1 MSTILTSRPIPELF
15 KEQLNLITADS
26 LHESLVTQFN
36 LHQVFVRLL
45 DQNGKSAMTLDVG
58 GDKLVPTVYRMHD
71 GALQC
76 RTLHLF
82 QSNNGEGYLR
92 HMEEYAKYAALRH
105 LPVSISFAGNVEDSK
120 PTDKENLSVFFS
132 DLQKSYKGDFARL
145 FPTFSVIYN
154 DAVMGLIA
162 GAIEAKK
169 ANAKIKN
176 VLFVI
181 NGSGIGGALLQG
193 SDISYVSLGHVPV
206 IEQLNP
212 FLQPH
217 RCSSRENKFVCIE
230 NVAAGK
236 AGIEDMWKQKTGER
250 QNGEF
255 ISAELEKGN
264 ELAVQLY
271 DNSALALAHS
281 VVGTLRA
288 HDLISQELEQTA
300 IVLHGGVFYVPGYG
314 ARVKQIVEA
323 HLGAAPQI
331 IFTKD
336 FTAHACSDGAAIAAF
351 TKL

>member
-1 MSTILTSRPIPELF
+1 
-15 KEQLNLITADS
+15 
-26 LHESLVTQFN
+26 
-36 LHQVFVRLL
+36 
-45 DQNGKSAMTLDVG
+45 MTLDVG
-58 GDKLVPTVYRMHD
+58 GDKLVPTVYRLHE

-82 QSNNGEGYLR
+82 QSHEGEGYLR
-92 HMEEYAKYAALRH
+92 HMEEYAKYAALKH
-105 LPVSISFAGNVEDSK
+105 LPVAISFAGRVDDSK
-120 PTDKENLSVFFS
+120 LIDTANLEV
-132 DLQKSYKGDFARL
+132 LQKELERSYGSDFAKL
-145 FPTFSVIYN
+145 FPTFSVAYN

-193 SDISYVSLGHVPV
+193 SDISYVSLGHIPV
-206 IEQLNP
+206 IDQLNP
-212 FLQPH
+212 FAQPH
-217 RCSSRENKFVCIE
+217 RCASRGNNFVCIE
-230 NVAAGK
+230 NVASGK
-236 AGIEDMWKQKTGER
+236 AGIEDIWQQKTGER
-250 QNGEF
+250 HNGEF

-281 VVGTLRA
+281 VVG
-288 HDLISQELEQTA
+288 
-300 IVLHGGVFYVPGYG
+300 GVFYVPGYG
-314 ARVKQIVEA
+314 ARVKQIVES
-323 HLGAAPQI
+323 HLGAASTL